1 MAEVETVYF
10 SRSREDRD
18 GRQLPLGYEALL
30 KMEL

>member
-10 SRSREDRD
+10 SKSREDRD

-30 KMEL
+30 EMDL